1 MNSLSPRLCVS
12 TKIDILHTSYS
23 DSSTRKAFDM
33 DHGRC
38 FPFMKLPIELRLM
51 VYERLP
57 IQITRHDFERPN
69 NPQNPSSGSYLF
81 SIVSESIGSSILAT
95 CKQVHAEATAITSAR
110 LRHIL
115 NTPPRMIVDLT
126 STPKIHKCGGPLWH
140 ISHHLAK
147 RAVATRKS
155 LGSVPYVGTG
165 MGASGARYA
174 SEKDPDF
181 ARLTRVM
188 DRWFRGV
195 EHQRESASQ
204 EERSSPALELALTAP
219 PDWPQETIDH
229 AVRQLAYVLFAEH
242 GGFHFRLRR
251 VSHLYPARIES
262 MRRQKEVL
270 LDKVMLGRSGDAVR
284 AVLGDDIDVEEFE
297 EEWNENS
304 YALL

>member
-1 MNSLSPRLCVS
+1 M
-12 TKIDILHTSYS
+12 
-23 DSSTRKAFDM
+23 DSQR
-33 DHGRC
+33 G

-69 NPQNPSSGSYLF
+69 NPQKPSSGSYF
-81 SIVSESIGSSILAT
+81 FAIVSESIDLTILAT

-115 NTPPRMIVDLT
+115 DTPPRMTVDLT

-147 RAVATRKS
+147 RAVAARKS

-165 MGASGARYA
+165 MGASSARYVP
-174 SEKDPDF
+174 EKDPDYPH
-181 ARLTRVM
+181 LTRVM

-195 EHQRESASQ
+195 EHQRESDSQ
-204 EERSSPALELALTAP
+204 EGCQSPALELALTAP

-251 VSHLYPARIES
+251 VSHLYPARIAS

-270 LDKVMLGRSGDAVR
+270 LDKVMLGRNGDAVR
-284 AVLGDDIDVEEFE
+284 AVLGGDIDVEEFK
-297 EEWNENS
+297 EEWNEKS